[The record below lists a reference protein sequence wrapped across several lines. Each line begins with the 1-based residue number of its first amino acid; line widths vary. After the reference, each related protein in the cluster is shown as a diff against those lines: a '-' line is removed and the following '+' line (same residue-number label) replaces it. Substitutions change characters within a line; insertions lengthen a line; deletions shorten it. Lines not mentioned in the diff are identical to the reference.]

1 MDENDVDALLN
12 LGELA
17 LGEDDFEG
25 AVRHLN
31 KAQEATGGQNG
42 RVQELLGKA
51 QRLLKQSK
59 TRDYYKILSVAR
71 DADKREIKKAYRKL
85 AQEWHPDKYS
95 GELGP
100 EAVEAK
106 MAEINQAYEVLYD
119 DGMLIL
125 TVYGV
130 LTVDG
135 CAPCQ
140 HLASQKVGLNEHRY

>member
-1 MDENDVDALLN
+1 LAFQKKGDATNTKKWCSATLDMDENDVDALTN

-17 LGEDDFEG
+17 MGEEDFEG

-31 KAQEATGGQNG
+31 KAQEGTGGQNR
-42 RVQELLGKA
+42 RVQELLMEA
-51 QRLLKQSK
+51 QTLLKRSK
-59 TRDYYKILSVAR
+59 TRDYYKILSVAK

-119 DGMLIL
+119 DG
-125 TVYGV
+125 
-130 LTVDG
+130 
-135 CAPCQ
+135 
-140 HLASQKVGLNEHRY
+140 K